1 MIIQKEP
8 FPDKGERAK
17 KRRRETLPAVLA
29 KIGYFCFLSQIS
41 APLPSQG
48 GLKKISTV

>member
-1 MIIQKEP
+1 MIIQKAP
-8 FPDKGERAK
+8 FPIKWLNIK
-17 KRRRETLPAVLA
+17 KRRGSRRALNPTYLPIFFR
-29 KIGYFCFLSQIS
+29 KIS

>member
-1 MIIQKEP
+1 MIIQKAP
-8 FPDKGERAK
+8 FPIKWLNIK
-17 KRRRETLPAVLA
+17 KRRGSRRASKTVYLPIFFR
-29 KIGYFCFLSQIS
+29 KIS